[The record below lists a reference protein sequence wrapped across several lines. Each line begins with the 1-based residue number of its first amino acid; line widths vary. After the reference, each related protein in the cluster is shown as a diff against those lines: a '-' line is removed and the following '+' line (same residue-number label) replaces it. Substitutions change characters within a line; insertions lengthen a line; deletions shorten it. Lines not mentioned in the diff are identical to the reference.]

1 MVYSTMYTK
10 WETLQVSPSVK
21 NHIFV
26 MSCDGADLTQTIVQ
40 CTGFTSFVTVL
51 QGTVFTNSN
60 RVFIGKEVLVN
71 SFITFLLCL
80 KPTMSRWRNL
90 LQPCLTLTCKSICML
105 SITAYISTNPLYPLN
120 WDFRFYLTVHCG
132 WLEQWWR

>member
-1 MVYSTMYTK
+1 MYTK

-80 KPTMSRWRNL
+80 KPTMSR
-90 LQPCLTLTCKSICML
+90 
-105 SITAYISTNPLYPLN
+105 
-120 WDFRFYLTVHCG
+120 
-132 WLEQWWR
+132 